1 MNPLLMGASPYA
13 MNPMLGA
20 SFGTGTAGA
29 VINQGRTAPDAN
41 QGQKW
46 YPGGLGTG
54 TESPRNAPVYT
65 NENNISE
72 EELKKLLDRLRQ
84 MQANGLM
91 PQNPRANPMPQIAD
105 NWAQYM
111 QGARQ
116 TTQNL
121 NAAPWVM
128 DPQRYSN
135 DQRAN
140 SAMQMPRSDMFN
152 LGGAMGGS
160 DPLASLSA
168 GLTEEQVDM
177 LKGQLGLPTKQEI
190 EDKRIFDQNML
201 AQLGSSGG

>member
-13 MNPMLGA
+13 MNPMLGG
-20 SFGTGTAGA
+20 FGGATAA
-29 VINQGRTAPDAN
+29 PVNQGRTAPDAN
-41 QGQKW
+41 QGQNW

-54 TESPRNAPVYT
+54 NESPRNAPVYT

-84 MQANGLM
+84 MQANGMM

-116 TTQNL
+116 TSQNL
-121 NAAPWVM
+121 NSAPWVM

-152 LGGAMGGS
+152 AGGAYGS

-177 LKGQLGLPTKQEI
+177 LKGQLGLPTKQDI

>member
-1 MNPLLMGASPYA
+1 MNPLLMGASPFA
-13 MNPMLGA
+13 MNPMLGG
-20 SFGTGTAGA
+20 FGGGA
-29 VINQGRTAPDAN
+29 AAPVVNQGRTAPDAN
-41 QGQKW
+41 QGQNW

-54 TESPRNAPVYT
+54 NESPRNAPVYT

-72 EELKKLLDRLRQ
+72 EEMQKLLQRLRQ

-116 TTQNL
+116 TSQNL

-152 LGGAMGGS
+152 LGGAYGS

>member
-13 MNPMLGA
+13 MNPMLGG
-20 SFGTGTAGA
+20 FGGATAA
-29 VINQGRTAPDAN
+29 PVNQGRTAPDAN
-41 QGQKW
+41 QGQNW

-54 TESPRNAPVYT
+54 NESPRNAPVYT

-116 TTQNL
+116 TSQNL
-121 NAAPWVM
+121 NSAPWVM

-152 LGGAMGGS
+152 AGGAYGS

-177 LKGQLGLPTKQEI
+177 LKGQLGLPTKQDI

>member
-13 MNPMLGA
+13 MNPMLGG
-20 SFGTGTAGA
+20 FGGATAA
-29 VINQGRTAPDAN
+29 PVNQGRTAPDAN
-41 QGQKW
+41 QGQNW

-54 TESPRNAPVYT
+54 NESPRNAPVYT

-84 MQANGLM
+84 MQANGMM

-116 TTQNL
+116 TSQNL
-121 NAAPWVM
+121 NSAPWVM

-152 LGGAMGGS
+152 AGGAYGS

-177 LKGQLGLPTKQEI
+177 LKGQLGLPTKQDI

-201 AQLGSSGG
+201 AQQGSSGG